1 MPLTQTSDKDALESV
16 AFLFAIFN
24 FQLNGGD
31 IMAKRKNNWDAD
43 KLNRWIKDG
52 RGQGEGQN
60 YKSWLTIQ
68 DFPSMGRAT
77 RVFGWTTNRIHHFF
91 SDSQLKYFYLLDW
104 DGKVVD
110 IREHYPLIDLEVVLE
125 DTSGLRLDKFID
137 RKTKES
143 YILTTTF
150 LITLLNNDGQ
160 ESYAARS
167 IKYASELSKKSTI
180 EKLEIE
186 RRYWKAQGID
196 WGIVTNK
203 DINSIRAKNIE
214 WVHSAMSADSN
225 NGFSKAELE
234 DLLDGLLYR
243 TVDNKQSIK
252 KVILEYEKDYSL
264 DAGTGLLLFKHL
276 VAHKRIILDM
286 DKPINLNQTGKSI
299 NMPEISD
306 KGGNNGVKLYG

>member
-16 AFLFAIFN
+16 AFFVCN

-31 IMAKRKNNWDAD
+31 IVAKRKNNWDAD
-43 KLNRWIKDG
+43 KFNRWIKEG
-52 RGQGEGQN
+52 RGQGEGEN
-60 YKSWLTIQ
+60 YKPWMTIQ

-77 RVFGWTTNRIHHFF
+77 RVFGWSTKRIHHFF

-160 ESYAARS
+160 KSYAARS

-186 RRYWKAQGID
+186 RRYWKSQGID

-214 WVHSAMSADSN
+214 WVHSAMSVDSN
-225 NGFSKAELE
+225 IGFSKAELE
-234 DLLDGLLYR
+234 DLLGGLLYR
-243 TVDNKQSIK
+243 TVDSKQSIK
-252 KVILEYEKDYSL
+252 KVVLEYEKDYSL

-276 VAHKRIILDM
+276 VANKRIILDM

-299 NMPEISD
+299 NIPEISD

>member
-1 MPLTQTSDKDALESV
+1 
-16 AFLFAIFN
+16 
-24 FQLNGGD
+24 
-31 IMAKRKNNWDAD
+31 MAKRSNNWDSN
-43 KLNRWIKDG
+43 KLNRWIKEG
-52 RGQGEGQN
+52 RGQGEGEN
-60 YKSWLTIQ
+60 YKPWLTIQ
-68 DFPSMGRAT
+68 DFPSMGRVT
-77 RVFGWTTNRIHHFF
+77 RIFGWTTNRIHHFF

-104 DGKVVD
+104 EERVID

-160 ESYAARS
+160 ESYVARS

-186 RRYWKAQGID
+186 RRYWKTQGID

-203 DINSIRAKNIE
+203 DINSVRAKNIE

-225 NGFSKAELE
+225 NGFSKAELN
-234 DLLDGLLYR
+234 DLIDGLLYR
-243 TVDNKQSIK
+243 FISNKYNIK
-252 KVILEYEKDYSL
+252 NIISGFEKDYSL

-276 VAHKRIILDM
+276 VADKRIILDM
-286 DKPINLNQTGKSI
+286 DKPINLSQTGKSFYI
-299 NMPEISD
+299 PEISD
-306 KGGNNGVKLYG
+306 KGGNNDVKVYG